1 MKQTTL
7 PKLLTLNAYWFGVS
21 FMWNSLHVIVLPAVL
36 LHMVS
41 ESYKNSILGLLTM
54 AGLLI
59 AMVVQPL
66 SGAISDRWRSRWGRR
81 RPLMVVGTSID
92 FIFLAILAWVG
103 GLGWLALG
111 YLGLQLSSNIA
122 HGPAQGLIPD
132 QVPGSKLGR
141 ASGLKNL
148 LDIAGLAISTVLMG
162 RVLTMDT
169 RQPVEAI
176 GVIASLLL
184 VTAAITILSTKEVS
198 TLNHEH
204 PDTTRQALRTFVFSI
219 PVILKSPFG
228 KLIASRF
235 LFLAGIYGIQVFA
248 LYYVRDVIGAS
259 NPIQLTANL
268 LAVITLTLV
277 VFALAGGWLGDRI
290 GHQHIQMAASIVG
303 FIGCLLMLA
312 ARTPTTLLAFG
323 IVLGIGIGLFM
334 TSNWA
339 LAIQNAPGDQA
350 GEYLGLTNLA
360 TAGAGALSRLQGP
373 FIDGLNNAFPG
384 AWWGYTLIFL
394 LGAAGIAVSAWILM
408 RSRIVSPARKP
419 MGENPASIQGG
430 ETKRQ

>member
-1 MKQTTL
+1 MKQPGL
-7 PKLLTLNAYWFGVS
+7 VKLLTLNTYWFGVS
-21 FMWNSLHVIVLPAVL
+21 FMWNSLHVIILPAVL
-36 LHMVS
+36 LHLVS
-41 ESYKNSILGLLTM
+41 ESYKNTILGLLTM

-66 SGAISDRWRSRWGRR
+66 SGAVSDRWRSRWGRR
-81 RPLMVVGTSID
+81 RPLMAFGTSLD
-92 FIFLAILAWVG
+92 FIFLAILAWAG
-103 GLGWLALG
+103 GLGWLAVG

-132 QVPGSKLGR
+132 QVPAEKLGR

-148 LDIAGLAISTVLMG
+148 LDIAGLAVSTMLMG
-162 RVLTMDT
+162 RLLTMET
-169 RQPVEAI
+169 RQPVEAVAMI
-176 GVIASLLL
+176 AGVLIIAAMITLLS
-184 VTAAITILSTKEVS
+184 AKEAPTHDLEHTVS
-198 TLNHEH
+198 TQ
-204 PDTTRQALRTFVFSI
+204 QALRGFVTSI

-248 LYYVRDVIGAS
+248 LYYVRDVIGAA

-268 LAVITLTLV
+268 LAVITVTLV
-277 VFALAGGWLGDRI
+277 FFALAGGWLGDRI
-290 GHQHIQMAASIVG
+290 GHQRIQYAASIIGV
-303 FIGCLLMLA
+303 IGCLLMLA

-323 IVLGIGIGLFM
+323 VVLGIGIGLFM

-339 LAIQNAPGDQA
+339 LAIQNAPADQA

-373 FIDGLNNAFPG
+373 FIDGLNNAYPG
-384 AWWGYTLIFL
+384 AWWGYTLLFL
-394 LGAAGIAVSAWILM
+394 LGATGIAVSAWALK
-408 RSRIVSPARKP
+408 RARVTSSKFH
-419 MGENPASIQGG
+419 S
-430 ETKRQ
+430 

>member
-1 MKQTTL
+1 MKQPGL
-7 PKLLTLNAYWFGVS
+7 VKLLTLNTYWFGVS
-21 FMWNSLHVIVLPAVL
+21 FMWNSLHVIILPAVL
-36 LHMVS
+36 LHLVS
-41 ESYKNSILGLLTM
+41 ESYKNTILGLLTM

-66 SGAISDRWRSRWGRR
+66 SGAVSDRWRSRWGRR
-81 RPLMVVGTSID
+81 RPLMAFGTSLD
-92 FIFLAILAWVG
+92 FIFLAILAWAG
-103 GLGWLALG
+103 GLGWLAVG

-132 QVPGSKLGR
+132 QVPAEKLGR

-148 LDIAGLAISTVLMG
+148 LDIAGLAVSTMLMG
-162 RVLTMDT
+162 RLLTMET
-169 RQPVEAI
+169 RQPVEAVAMI
-176 GVIASLLL
+176 AGVLIIAAMITLLSAKEAPTHDL
-184 VTAAITILSTKEVS
+184 EHTGSTQ
-198 TLNHEH
+198 
-204 PDTTRQALRTFVFSI
+204 QALRGFVTSI

-248 LYYVRDVIGAS
+248 LYYVRDVIGAA

-268 LAVITLTLV
+268 LAVITVTLV
-277 VFALAGGWLGDRI
+277 FFALAGGWLGDRI
-290 GHQHIQMAASIVG
+290 GHQRIQYAASIIGV
-303 FIGCLLMLA
+303 IGCLLMLA

-323 IVLGIGIGLFM
+323 VVLGIGIGLFM

-339 LAIQNAPGDQA
+339 LAIQNAPADQA

-373 FIDGLNNAFPG
+373 FIDGLNNAYPG
-384 AWWGYTLIFL
+384 AWWGYTLLFL
-394 LGAAGIAVSAWILM
+394 LGATGIAVSAWALK
-408 RSRIVSPARKP
+408 RARVTSSKFH
-419 MGENPASIQGG
+419 S
-430 ETKRQ
+430 